1 MQAFSFIGDLFHNLL
16 YVPIINLLV
25 LLYHAISFV
34 HIPYALGFAIIAL
47 TIVIRLILYPLMA
60 SQLKASKKMQ
70 DLNPHLK
77 NLKEKHKNDAKMLQ
91 QETMKLYKE
100 HGVNPAAGCLP
111 VLVQLPLIW
120 ALYAALQLI
129 VKPGMA
135 TLKTINAMLYS
146 DSFKLLKPWD
156 ANFFG
161 LPLAQ
166 TPSHLLSTIGP
177 VILLVP
183 VLTGVF
189 QFIQS
194 KMMLGVAVKPDD
206 KKLSELKSKSG
217 EKKDQDFATAF
228 QSQSLYIF
236 PLMIGFFSYG
246 FPIGLSLYWNTFT
259 IFGII
264 QQYRI
269 SGLGGAKEWV
279 DKLNGRNK

>member
-1 MQAFSFIGDLFHNLL
+1 MNLFSFIGDLFHNVL

-25 LLYHAISFV
+25 LLYHAINFV
-34 HIPYALGFAIIAL
+34 HVPYALGFAIISL
-47 TIVIRLILYPLMA
+47 TVVVRLILYPLMA

-70 DLNPHLK
+70 ELNPHLK

-111 VLVQLPLIW
+111 VLIQLPLIW

-129 VKPGMA
+129 VKPGMV

-146 DSFKLLKPWD
+146 NSFKLTQPWD
-156 ANFFG
+156 TNFFS

-194 KMMLGVAVKPDD
+194 KMMFSVVVKPED
-206 KKLSELKSKSG
+206 KKLIEAKSKSG
-217 EKKDQDFATAF
+217 EKKDEDFATAF

-269 SGLGGAKEWV
+269 SGLGGLKDWI

>member
-1 MQAFSFIGDLFHNLL
+1 MQLFSFIGDLFHNLL

-25 LLYHAISFV
+25 LLYHAINFIHV
-34 HIPYALGFAIIAL
+34 PYALGFAIITL
-47 TIVIRLILYPLMA
+47 TIIIRLILYPLMS

-70 DLNPHLK
+70 ELNPHLK

-91 QETMKLYKE
+91 SETMRLYKE

-111 VLVQLPLIW
+111 ILVQLPLIW

-129 VKPGMA
+129 VKPGVA

-166 TPSHLLSTIGP
+166 TPSHLMSTIGP

-183 VLTGVF
+183 VLTGLF

-194 KMMLGVAVKPDD
+194 KMMFSTLPKPED
-206 KKLSELKSKSG
+206 KKLAKTDSDSG
-217 EKKDQDFATAF
+217 KKKDEDFATAF
-228 QSQSLYIF
+228 QSQSLFIF

-269 SGLGGAKEWV
+269 SGLGGLKDWME
-279 DKLNGRNK
+279 KLNGRNK

>member
-1 MQAFSFIGDLFHNLL
+1 MQLFSVIGDLFHNLL

-25 LLYHAISFV
+25 LLYHALSFV
-34 HIPYALGFAIIAL
+34 HIPFALGFAIITL
-47 TIVIRLILYPLMA
+47 TIVIRLILYPLMN

-70 DLNPHLK
+70 ELNPHLK

-91 QETMKLYKE
+91 QETMRLYKE

-111 VLVQLPLIW
+111 VIVQLPLIW

-129 VKPGMA
+129 VKPGME

-166 TPSHLLSTIGP
+166 TPSHLISTIGP

-183 VLTGVF
+183 VLTGLF

-194 KMMLGVAVKPDD
+194 KMMFTTVPGNAIQNKEQKDG
-206 KKLSELKSKSG
+206 K
-217 EKKDQDFATAF
+217 KKDEDFATAF
-228 QSQSLYIF
+228 QSQSMYIF
-236 PLMIGFFSYG
+236 PLMIGFFSWG

-269 SGLGGAKEWV
+269 SGLGGMKEWTE
-279 DKLNGRNK
+279 KLNGRKNS